1 MSKKILI
8 LNGSPR
14 AKGNTKALIEAFE
27 KGAAGHH
34 VERFDLQVPPAH
46 VRRQTL
52 VQRPDG
58 GEVVLVLSLR

>member
-27 KGAAGHH
+27 KA
-34 VERFDLQVPPAH
+34 
-46 VRRQTL
+46 
-52 VQRPDG
+52 RPG
-58 GEVVLVLSLR
+58 TMWSALTCKP